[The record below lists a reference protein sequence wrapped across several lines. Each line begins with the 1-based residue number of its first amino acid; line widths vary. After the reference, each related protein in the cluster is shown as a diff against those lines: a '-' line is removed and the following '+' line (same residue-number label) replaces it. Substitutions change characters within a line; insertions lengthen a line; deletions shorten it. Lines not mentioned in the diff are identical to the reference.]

1 MGERLLRAAVIFG
14 RSAKIKFH
22 IEETLVGNSQHSVNK
37 EKEITRAFQHKLL
50 LNIDIKY
57 KRRHWSSISV

>member
-22 IEETLVGNSQHSVNK
+22 IEETLVL
-37 EKEITRAFQHKLL
+37 EIP
-50 LNIDIKY
+50 
-57 KRRHWSSISV
+57 SIL